1 MLTSR
6 RQFLN
11 AAAIAAPVSGALGQQ
26 AIAANDRIQF
36 GVIGLG
42 GRGLADTRVALNVPG
57 VALAAVA
64 DLYTGRRTRARELF
78 GKDLFATPDYHELL
92 ARKDI
97 DAVIVATPDHWHA
110 QASIDGLNAGK
121 DVYCE
126 KPMVHSIEEGYRVIE
141 AQRNTGKILQVGSQR
156 VSSVIYQKAKELI
169 REGAIGKLNLIE
181 AWWERPIDTEELVFR
196 VSIPPDAS
204 TSTIDWERFVAN
216 TTRRP
221 FDAKRFFWW
230 HNYRDY
236 GTGIPG
242 DLFVHLFS
250 GVHFV
255 LDSEGPV
262 RVMATGGTRYW
273 NDGREIPDIML
284 GLADYAETAR
294 HPAFN
299 LSLRV
304 NFEQGASET
313 SGFRFVGEKGILH
326 LGGSGVRLAGYTPR
340 PEPGYT
346 VETFPQAIQ
355 EQYLREYRK
364 KYPVTPISTETMRK
378 MPDEEFLAPPG
389 YDDHQVHLANFFAA
403 VRSRKPV
410 VEDPTFGLRAAGP
423 ALLAN
428 HSQYEQKI
436 CSWDPR
442 AMKRTA

>member
-1 MLTSR
+1 MTSSTR
-6 RQFLN
+6 RRFLN
-11 AAAIAAPVSGALGQQ
+11 IPAAAAQRAVSP
-26 AIAANDRIQF
+26 NDRVQL

-42 GRGLADTRVALNVPG
+42 GRGTADTHVALDVPG
-57 VALAAVA
+57 VALVGVS
-64 DLYTGRRTRARELF
+64 DLYAGRRIRAREVF
-78 GKDLFATPDYHELL
+78 GKDLFVTPDYHELL
-92 ARKDI
+92 ARKDV

-110 QASIDGLNAGK
+110 QASIDAMSAGK

-126 KPMVHSIEEGYRVIE
+126 KPMVHSIEEGHAVIV
-141 AQRNTGKILQVGSQR
+141 AQGQTGRIIQVGSQR
-156 VSSVIYQKAKELI
+156 VSSIIYQKAKELI

-181 AWWERPIDTEELVFR
+181 AWWERPVDSDELVFR
-196 VSIPPDAS
+196 NSIPPDAS
-204 TSTIDWERFVAN
+204 PSTIDWERFVAN
-216 TTRRP
+216 TTHRP
-221 FDAKRFFWW
+221 FEAKRFFWW
-230 HNYRDY
+230 HNYREY

-262 RVMATGGTRYW
+262 RLMATGGTRYW

-284 GLADYAETAR
+284 GLADYAESAR

-304 NFEQGASET
+304 NFEQGMDET

-326 LGGSGVRLAGYTPR
+326 VQDDGVRLARHNRR
-340 PEPGYT
+340 PEPGYNI
-346 VETFPQAIQ
+346 ETFPEKIQ
-355 EQYLREYRK
+355 QEYLREYRK
-364 KYPVTPISTETMRK
+364 RYPPAPATVETMHSV
-378 MPDEEFLAPPG
+378 PVEEYLAP
-389 YDDHQVHLANFFAA
+389 DDYSDHAAHVANFFAA

-410 VEDPTFGLRAAGP
+410 VEDAVFGLRAAGP

-428 HSQYEQKI
+428 ASQYEQKI
-436 CSWDPR
+436 CGWDPK